1 MEKKC
6 SRCKNTKPI
15 EDFKVNTDSRQNNYC
30 LLCDREQ
37 ALIKKFNINLIEYEA
52 LFNKQKG
59 KCGICLESDV
69 ESINMAVDHDH
80 VTGAIRGLL
89 CRPCNIGIGLLKDDI
104 ERLGMA
110 IRYLQNGGTNVN

>member
-6 SRCKNTKPI
+6 SRCKTVKPI
-15 EDFKVNTDSRQNNYC
+15 EAFKVKTDVRQNNYC

-37 ALIKKFNINLIEYEA
+37 KLLKNFNINLVQYNS
-52 LFNKQKG
+52 LLNKQNN
-59 KCGICLESDV
+59 KCAICLESDV

-89 CRPCNIGIGLLKDDI
+89 CRPCNTGIGLLKDDI

-110 IRYLQNGGTNVN
+110 IRYLQNGGTYEQ

>member
-6 SRCKNTKPI
+6 SRCKIVKPI
-15 EDFKVNTDSRQNNYC
+15 EAFKVKTDVRQNNYC

-37 ALIKKFNINLIEYEA
+37 KLLKNFNINLVQYNS
-52 LFNKQKG
+52 LLNKQNN
-59 KCGICLESDV
+59 KCAICLESDV

-110 IRYLQNGGTNVN
+110 IRYLQNGGTYEQ